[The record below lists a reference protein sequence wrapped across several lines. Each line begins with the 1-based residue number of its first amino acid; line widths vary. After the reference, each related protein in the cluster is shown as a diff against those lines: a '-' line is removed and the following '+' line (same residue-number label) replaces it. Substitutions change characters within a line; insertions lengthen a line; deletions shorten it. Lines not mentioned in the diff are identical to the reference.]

1 MYNCDKLLKIQ
12 YGESRPT
19 TASGLVDAPLIG
31 VEVSYRDDDESNK
44 KACVGISDAVCSCDT
59 MCTCGS
65 VSVTDTSCSLYLPLR
80 DGLQYEEDDDIPVTV
95 VVQVSNGKTTTES
108 EIVLNGECLKCTCTL
123 MHCSCKVI
131 ALLCFSPALRSEE

>member
-1 MYNCDKLLKIQ
+1 M
-12 YGESRPT
+12 
-19 TASGLVDAPLIG
+19 DAPVTG
-31 VEVSYRDDDESNK
+31 VEVSYRDDDGSNK
-44 KACVGISDAVCSCDT
+44 NACVGISDAVCHCDT

-95 VVQVSNGKTTTES
+95 VVQVSNGKTTES
-108 EIVLNGECLKCTCTL
+108 EIMLNGECLKCTLL

-131 ALLCFSPALRSEE
+131 ALLCFSPAVRSEE